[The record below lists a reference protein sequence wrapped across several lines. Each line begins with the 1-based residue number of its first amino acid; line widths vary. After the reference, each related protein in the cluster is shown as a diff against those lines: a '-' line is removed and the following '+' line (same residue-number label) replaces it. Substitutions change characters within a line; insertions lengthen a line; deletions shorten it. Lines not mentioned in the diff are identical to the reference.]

1 MHTDAAG
8 LGRALVLLA
17 LSTVGASS
25 QTTSK
30 PKPISNYMREV
41 GLTYLE
47 EVENL
52 QSECMKR
59 NEHENLGESADN
71 CESALDRWEKIF
83 AALERRID
91 LTLRESKRPA
101 GDIPFFKLLQDT
113 RLGESIY
120 LRSSNILFRQADTHI
135 RFGKDIIS
143 PEKEAKERE
152 LNDTYL
158 AAYINCNIHA
168 EQDIKSGFTEA
179 YARMQSSA
187 TVATNDDNCLKG
199 GQRMPSPSKVDK
211 DADTCA
217 KRNSCEA
224 EARSWPTQTSCE
236 REGFAWIDGVCHAKS
251 K

>member
-1 MHTDAAG
+1 MKVSTTV
-8 LGRALVLLA
+8 LLVLLM
-17 LSTVGASS
+17 VGASS

-41 GLTYLE
+41 GLNYLE

-52 QSECMKR
+52 QDKCTERK
-59 NEHENLGESADN
+59 EHENLGESADN
-71 CESALDRWEKIF
+71 CESALERSEKIF

-91 LTLRESKRPA
+91 LTLRESKRPS
-101 GDIPFFKLLQDT
+101 GDKPFFKLLQDT
-113 RLGESIY
+113 RVGESIY
-120 LRSSNILFRQADTHI
+120 LRSGNILFRQDDAHI

-143 PEKEAKERE
+143 PEKEAKEKE

-158 AAYINCNIHA
+158 SAYTNCNVHA

-179 YARMQSSA
+179 YSRMQSST
-187 TVATNDDNCLKG
+187 TVATDDDNCLKG
-199 GQRMPSPSKVDK
+199 GQRIPSPPKVEK
-211 DADTCA
+211 DADTCS

-224 EARSWPTQTSCE
+224 EARSWTTQPSCE
-236 REGFAWIDGVCHAKS
+236 REGFAWVEGVCHAKS